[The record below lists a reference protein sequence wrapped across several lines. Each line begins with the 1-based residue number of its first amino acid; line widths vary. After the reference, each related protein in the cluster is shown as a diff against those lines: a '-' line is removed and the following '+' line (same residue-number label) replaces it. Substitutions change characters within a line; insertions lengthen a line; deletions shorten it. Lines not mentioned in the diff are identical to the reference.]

1 MTVKTRYFVVVSLL
15 VLGVGLGTGLVAYYV
30 GFPTSAFLATGGP
43 EELRYLP
50 STSAV
55 VAYADVREVMASE
68 LRQRFRESV
77 AGDAQENGQHE
88 FQQLTGINI
97 ETDID
102 RVVAG
107 LDVGAGTTTNKLS
120 TGVVLARGRFDEV
133 RIEGLMREHGAHVDT
148 YKGKRVI
155 TVDAKDQ
162 PAAPA
167 APADPDPAPAVP
179 GVPPIPRIPSTPQSF
194 SLTFIEPG
202 LAALGTTALVQHVVD
217 LHNGG
222 GESARTN
229 EGLMERVKA
238 LETSNVWAVGRF
250 DVLRERARLPEAVA
264 DRLPPITWFAI
275 SGRINGGVEAQ
286 LSAEA
291 RDEASANNL
300 RDVVRGFLALAKL
313 QTSSKPEYQRFV
325 DSLQLSGTGKT
336 VALSVDVPAQLF
348 DALHAAFPKPPA
360 REGIK

>member
-1 MTVKTRYFVVVSLL
+1 MTTKTRYFVVVSLL
-15 VLGVGLGTGLVAYYV
+15 VLGVGLSTGLVAYYV
-30 GFPTSAFLATGGP
+30 GFPTSAFLASGGP

-68 LRQRFRESV
+68 LRQRFRESI
-77 AGDAQENGQHE
+77 AKDAQENGQHE

-107 LDVGAGTTTNKLS
+107 LDASASTTTNKFG

-133 RIEGLMREHGAHVDT
+133 RIEGLMRDHGAHVDT
-148 YKGKRVI
+148 YKGKRII
-155 TVDAKDQ
+155 TVEATDHAAT
-162 PAAPA
+162 PANPA
-167 APADPDPAPAVP
+167 PAPAVP
-179 GVPPIPRIPSTPQSF
+179 GVPPVPRIPTTSQSF
-194 SLTFIEPG
+194 SLTFVEPG
-202 LAALGTTALVQHVVD
+202 LAALGTTPLVQHVVD

-222 GESARTN
+222 GESALTN

-238 LETSNVWAVGRF
+238 LGTSNVWAVGRF
-250 DVLRERARLPEAVA
+250 DVLRERAKLPEVVA

-275 SGRINGGVEAQ
+275 SGRINGGIEAHV
-286 LSAEA
+286 SAEA
-291 RDEASANNL
+291 RDEAAANNL

-325 DSLQLSGTGKT
+325 DSLELSGTGKT
-336 VALSVDVPAQLF
+336 VALSVDVPAQVF
-348 DALHAAFPKPPA
+348 EALHAAFPKSPA
-360 REGIK
+360 PEGIK